1 MEASRLLWGRRKKKR
16 LEGFRDKRRISPALE
31 AKQEKSCVGGRRR
44 RRGQERDEKSKFGS
58 PLKERGVFIRGLSYD
73 VLLHCTIQR
82 RGKYL
87 TLFFGLFPLRFSVS
101 FSGLD
106 LGGIFAAEWKRTK
119 ALCFRAKRKK
129 AIMIR
134 RRCCKKRILLPA
146 RKNFPPNITGKKEE
160 GGETNIWPRHQRV
173 HFVSRHGERGKNYN
187 SFLACERP

>member
-1 MEASRLLWGRRKKKR
+1 MEASRFLWGRRKKRRKKKR

-31 AKQEKSCVGGRRR
+31 AKQEKSCVGGRR

-129 AIMIR
+129 SDNDPPLLLQKAYFITRKEKLSSQYYGEKGGGR
-134 RRCCKKRILLPA
+134 RNEYLAQTSKGTFRLQA
-146 RKNFPPNITGKKEE
+146 WGE
-160 GGETNIWPRHQRV
+160 GG
-173 HFVSRHGERGKNYN
+173 K
-187 SFLACERP
+187 L